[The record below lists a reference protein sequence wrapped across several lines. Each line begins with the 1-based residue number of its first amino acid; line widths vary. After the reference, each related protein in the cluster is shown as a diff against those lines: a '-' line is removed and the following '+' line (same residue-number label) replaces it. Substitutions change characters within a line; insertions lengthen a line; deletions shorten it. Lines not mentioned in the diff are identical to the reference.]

1 MNYLLNINT
10 TTEKAIVCLSNGPD
24 IIFSATNTNSKE
36 HASFLH
42 VAIHQILKD
51 NSVSVSE
58 LKAIGV
64 AGGPGSYTGIRVG
77 LATAKGLCYALNI
90 PLMMYNTLE
99 LMAFSAL
106 EKEKNVD
113 ALYCPMIDAR
123 RMEVFTAVYDAKIV
137 TVFSP
142 AAFELAENS
151 FSSLIE
157 KNTVYFFGSGAPKF
171 KDLNKNASKNAHF
184 PDNPINTESLALFGW
199 NKFENKDFVNLISS
213 KPLYLK
219 EFYTTAK
226 LA

>member
-1 MNYLLNINT
+1 MNYLLNIDT
-10 TTEKAIVCLSNGPD
+10 TTEKAIVCLSDGAN
-24 IIFSATNTNSKE
+24 IISSATNTNSKE

-42 VAIHQILKD
+42 VAIHQILKE

-64 AGGPGSYTGIRVG
+64 VGGPGSYTGIRVG

-123 RMEVFTAVYDAKIV
+123 RLEVFTAVYDAKFV
-137 TVFSP
+137 PVFSP
-142 AAFELAENS
+142 AALELTENS
-151 FSSLIE
+151 FASLIE
-157 KNTVYFFGSGAPKF
+157 KNTIYFFGNGAQKF
-171 KDLNKNASKNAHF
+171 RNLIKNTGKNAHF
-184 PDNPINTESLALFGW
+184 TDNQISPESLTLFGW

-226 LA
+226 LG